1 MVFVYAYLVYIMK
14 DFTLSINMNYKE
26 SVNLILNL
34 MGLPTILALIYGFVR
49 FNVVTM
55 LAIQIIC
62 LIVILFVSFRQ
73 LKIQKQSVEK

>member
-1 MVFVYAYLVYIMK
+1 MLEVLHL
-14 DFTLSINMNYKE
+14 TLQLRINMNYKE

-34 MGLPTILALIYGFVR
+34 MGLPIILALIYGFVR

>member
-1 MVFVYAYLVYIMK
+1 MLEVLHL
-14 DFTLSINMNYKE
+14 TLQLRINMNYKE

>member
-1 MVFVYAYLVYIMK
+1 MLEVLHL
-14 DFTLSINMNYKE
+14 TLQLRINMNYKE
-26 SVNLILNL
+26 SVNLILNR

-73 LKIQKQSVEK
+73 LKIQKQSVAK

>member
-1 MVFVYAYLVYIMK
+1 MLEVLHL
-14 DFTLSINMNYKE
+14 TLQLRINTNYKE
-26 SVNLILNL
+26 FVNLILNL

>member
-1 MVFVYAYLVYIMK
+1 MLEVLHL
-14 DFTLSINMNYKE
+14 TLQLRINMNYKE
-26 SVNLILNL
+26 SVNLILNR
-34 MGLPTILALIYGFVR
+34 MGLPTILASIYGFVR

>member
-1 MVFVYAYLVYIMK
+1 MLEVLHL
-14 DFTLSINMNYKE
+14 TLQLRINMNYKE
-26 SVNLILNL
+26 SVNLILNR

>member
-1 MVFVYAYLVYIMK
+1 MLEVLHL
-14 DFTLSINMNYKE
+14 TLQLRINMNYKE
-26 SVNLILNL
+26 SVNLILNR
-34 MGLPTILALIYGFVR
+34 MELPTILALIYGFVR

>member
-1 MVFVYAYLVYIMK
+1 MLEVLHL
-14 DFTLSINMNYKE
+14 TLQLRINMNYKE
-26 SVNLILNL
+26 SVNLILNR

-73 LKIQKQSVEK
+73 LKIEKQSVEK

>member
-1 MVFVYAYLVYIMK
+1 MLEVLHL
-14 DFTLSINMNYKE
+14 TLQIRINMNYKE

>member
-1 MVFVYAYLVYIMK
+1 MLEVLHL
-14 DFTLSINMNYKE
+14 TLQLRINMNYKE
-26 SVNLILNL
+26 SVNLILNR

-62 LIVILFVSFRQ
+62 LIVILLVSFRQ